1 MTHRMG
7 AKGQVVIPK
16 ELREALGLEPG
27 DEITFWREQDH
38 VSLRRAWPLRPLRGR
53 FAGLDVDLVAE
64 LQAERRL
71 DRAQED
77 RNR

>member
-1 MTHRMG
+1 MG

-16 ELREALGLEPG
+16 ELRKALDLEPG

-38 VSLRRAWPLRPLRGR
+38 VSLRRARVQRPLRGR

-64 LQAERRL
+64 LEAARRL
-71 DRAQED
+71 DRARED
-77 RNR
+77 RSR

>member
-7 AKGQVVIPK
+7 PRGQVVIPK

-38 VSLRRAWPLRPLRGR
+38 VSLRRAWPLLPLRGR

-64 LQAERRL
+64 LEAGRRL
-71 DRAQED
+71 DRARED
-77 RNR
+77 HNR